1 MLLLLQLWRL
11 ITESAAVLILLTL
24 LPEPDLILD
33 FPTAALGPR
42 PPATQMLERLSAQ
55 MESPWGLPVV
65 ADGPAS
71 LAKMVMAELANLK
84 LENKPWP
91 GGTHSLHYHYL
102 ALSEPGPDLPQFLAV
117 GYVDDQ
123 PFIHYDSRVDRAKPQ
138 APWMAT
144 VDAQY
149 WETETQKQRAWAKVQ
164 QVETW
169 TVMGYHNQSTGMHS
183 TQRMFGCEIREDGH
197 THSFWQFSFDGQD
210 HLSLDLETLNWVSA
224 KPAAMRTKSWWETER
239 CYAEYDKA
247 YLEGLCLVSL
257 RRYLELGGQSLTR
270 KEIST
275 DTEPNR
281 MWRERVKE
289 SAHVTM
295 EDWEFRD
302 LQLASQRPR
311 RASVS
316 VSVHRQEKTDVPAA
330 GDQAGEPPTV
340 QVTRH
345 TAQDGGI
352 TLKCWARGFYPRD
365 ISLSWWLGEEELVL
379 ETEYVETR
387 PSGDGT
393 YQTWAAV
400 QVPARMEDRYTCHV
414 QHSGLN
420 HTFTV
425 TWEAPPHQWITS
437 AVVIP
442 MLIFLLLTA
451 GVLIFIKQYSQGGE
465 DPPVSP
471 VRMEAAQLLC

>member
-11 ITESAAVLILLTL
+11 VPESAA
-24 LPEPDLILD
+24 
-33 FPTAALGPR
+33 
-42 PPATQMLERLSAQ
+42 
-55 MESPWGLPVV
+55 
-65 ADGPAS
+65 
-71 LAKMVMAELANLK
+71 
-84 LENKPWP
+84 
-91 GGTHSLHYHYL
+91 GTHSLHYHYL

-138 APWMAT
+138 ALWMAT

-197 THSFWQFSFDGQD
+197 THSFWQFGFDGQD
-210 HLSLDLETLNWVSA
+210 HLSLDLETLSWVSA
-224 KPAAMRTKSWWETER
+224 KPAATRTKSWWETER

-270 KEIST
+270 KE
-275 DTEPNR
+275 
-281 MWRERVKE
+281 
-289 SAHVTM
+289 
-295 EDWEFRD
+295 
-302 LQLASQRPR
+302 
-311 RASVS
+311 
-316 VSVHRQEKTDVPAA
+316 
-330 GDQAGEPPTV
+330 PPTV

-345 TAQDGGI
+345 TARDGSI

-400 QVPARMEDRYTCHV
+400 QVPARTEDRYICHV

-420 HTFTV
+420 HTLTV
-425 TWEAPPHQWITS
+425 TWEAPPRQWITS

-451 GVLIFIKQYSQGGE
+451 GVLIFIKQYSQARNQESCKRAPGGV

-471 VRMEAAQLLC
+471 VRVEAAQLLC